1 MWNSPVSAEW
11 VRATQEEQ
19 ISPES
24 KCEQSR
30 IKMLDATNPGGGAV
44 ANPES
49 KLAGMSRGRTRLLLK
64 LHHRLL

>member
-11 VRATQEEQ
+11 VKATQEEQ
-19 ISPES
+19 ISLES
-24 KCEQSR
+24 KCEQSM
-30 IKMLDATNPGGGAV
+30 IKMLDATTPGGAG

-64 LHHRLL
+64 PHHRLL